1 MTLILGGQGDWRQHL
16 TLPNILK
23 EYNANLTGFSL
34 GDGLS
39 QTLNA
44 QMNVAVNGAMDQD
57 LPHEAIELV
66 RRMRKDKRIDFKNH
80 WKVHICL
87 LLIDMC
93 ATISKVLP
101 VANIFLCAAHHC
113 VDRHERLVHRL
124 LLRTKPR
131 SRRAHAKSPK
141 DNRLSVRARAK
152 GVCESRLYSM

>member
-80 WKVHICL
+80 WKVF
-87 LLIDMC
+87 
-93 ATISKVLP
+93 V
-101 VANIFLCAAHHC
+101 
-113 VDRHERLVHRL
+113 
-124 LLRTKPR
+124 
-131 SRRAHAKSPK
+131 
-141 DNRLSVRARAK
+141 
-152 GVCESRLYSM
+152 